1 MLLSIAWF
9 FPSIFHQNTEN
20 AIQDMKLHQGKALRM
35 KRWNKDQ
42 DVKIYPKEALR
53 MKRRNKDQ
61 DVKIYP
67 KEALRMKRRNKDQ
80 DVKIYPKENKHN
92 CMWMLVNNS
101 KSLKINIQLESQ
113 QFPSISRTL

>member
-67 KEALRMKRRNKDQ
+67 KE
-80 DVKIYPKENKHN
+80 NKHN